1 MIPQIGTGSAGE
13 GRHLVRVNTVL
24 GDRDGAVGTS
34 WVTALATPS
43 VGHSPFVVL
52 ARPNLP
58 VVPLTLFVPAAAIG
72 GHRHAG
78 LTHGAAHAG
87 VAAAVLDLRM
97 DDPDGELCLIA
108 SVWVDPDA
116 GSADDV
122 FRSAH
127 DATVLALKMGAAGGP
142 WHGHLLEVETPENDD
157 YPTPD

>member
-13 GRHLVRVNTVL
+13 GIHQVRVTTVL

-43 VGHSPFVVL
+43 AGHSPFVVL

-58 VVPLTLFVPAAAIG
+58 VVPLTLFVPSAAIG
-72 GHRHAG
+72 GQRHLE
-78 LTHGAAHAG
+78 LTHGASQAG
-87 VAAAVLDLRM
+87 VASAVLDLQM
-97 DDPDGELCLIA
+97 DDPAGEVCLIV

-116 GSADDV
+116 TSADEV
-122 FRSAH
+122 FASTH

-142 WHGHLLEVETPENDD
+142 WHGHLLEVETPENDHFRR
-157 YPTPD
+157 P